1 MCRCSFAN
9 TAAAGMRSPLWHRE
23 CLMPGV
29 IAIHIP
35 PSGATTTVLHQNS
48 TQSCYKYP
56 SPGQGPTGFWAWP
69 RIQGQLWFQDHVD
82 LKTRLQDGGNWTL
95 DIYSQNDHFGL
106 FMTLYINFLVW
117 VTYVQSN
124 TYTDTEI
131 YFNKYEYKFFIEIQI
146 EICRIKHKYTESNTN
161 VLNQVVWGWYGKS
174 NTCSGS
180 GTNNFSLPAHT
191 MESCHRPPGC
201 PSHPTDILSFQL
213 AIQRL
218 PAHTMESCHRPP
230 GCPSHPTDILSFQLA
245 IQRLPAHTMES
256 NHRPPGCPS
265 HPTDILSFQL
275 AIQRLP
281 AHTMESSHRPPGCPS
296 HPTDIL
302 SFQLAIQR
310 LPAHTM
316 ESTHRPPGCPSHPTD
331 ILSFQLAIQ
340 RLPAGTME
348 SGHRRH
354 SYTTDRGSAQ
364 KPRSK
369 KSSKKFWDP
378 AAKAWRLQSLGNFL
392 KSKQYPVRTQVVR
405 DRTLGSGV
413 GWGAVHDIHTCP
425 PAKCW

>member
-1 MCRCSFAN
+1 MTHVYKFLGMGHICS
-9 TAAAGMRSPLWHRE
+9 
-23 CLMPGV
+23 
-29 IAIHIP
+29 I
-35 PSGATTTVLHQNS
+35 
-48 TQSCYKYP
+48 KY
-56 SPGQGPTGFWAWP
+56 
-69 RIQGQLWFQDHVD
+69 
-82 LKTRLQDGGNWTL
+82 
-95 DIYSQNDHFGL
+95 IYWS
-106 FMTLYINFLVW
+106 
-117 VTYVQSN
+117 
-124 TYTDTEI
+124 TDTKI
-131 YFNKYEYKFFIEIQI
+131 YFNKYEYKYLKNFSL
-146 EICRIKHKYTESNTN
+146 KYKYKYAESNTN
-161 VLNQVVWGWYGKS
+161 TNTLNQIQTCWIKYTYGKW

-180 GTNNFSLPAHT
+180 DTNNFSLPART
-191 MESCHRPPGC
+191 MESSHRPPGC
-201 PSHPTDILSFQL
+201 PSHPN
-213 AIQRL
+213 
-218 PAHTMESCHRPP
+218 
-230 GCPSHPTDILSFQLA
+230 DILSFQLA

-296 HPTDIL
+296 LPNDIL

-316 ESTHRPPGCPSHPTD
+316 ESSHRPPGCPSHPTD

-340 RLPAGTME
+340 RLPAHTME
-348 SGHRRH
+348 SSHRPPGCPSLPNDILSFQLAIEQLAAPTMESSHRRH
-354 SYTTDRGSAQ
+354 GYTTDRGSAQ

-369 KSSKKFWDP
+369 KFSKKFWDP
-378 AAKAWRLQSLGNFL
+378 AAKTWRLQSLGNFL